1 MLRAGREGGTGHRP
15 PPATVGK
22 QNPCPVHVGTRA
34 GPRMRRACRMVHL
47 LALCRIS
54 RAVQKRLPGV
64 KVKYLFL
71 MWLGILLGSWV
82 LYMHYSS
89 YSELCRGHICQMII
103 CDRYKK
109 GIISGSACKDL
120 CEENKL
126 QFQQC
131 LSSSP
136 VNQVYGGV
144 WRGKEV
150 IIKCGIEDAFK
161 TDLNLESLPRRDL
174 ALFDKPTRGTSME
187 EFKEMLLTFLKASL
201 GDQQSLG
208 NLVTRIISMADI
220 NQDKKVS
227 LAEAKSIWALL
238 QLNEFLLIVSLH
250 EKEHTAQLLGFC
262 GDLYITEKV
271 PYHSLHS
278 VKMPPFLK
286 AVLPSMVARSLNRW
300 FAPAWPKRAE
310 ITIGLLEFVE
320 EIFHGTYGSFY
331 ICDADL
337 GNIGHNEKY
346 DFKMV
351 NLRKVVTEMTLKDFY
366 KGRHCEH
373 NADCTHG
380 KDCMATC
387 DKLAKQC
394 NTELIQPNL
403 AKICG
408 LLQEYL
414 LYGAPTDFRDELQKH
429 LQTCMKLNGLASQ
442 MEVHHSLL
450 LNNIKT
456 LLWKKISHTKY
467 S

>member
-1 MLRAGREGGTGHRP
+1 MLSDCGA
-15 PPATVGK
+15 A
-22 QNPCPVHVGTRA
+22 A
-34 GPRMRRACRMVHL
+34 AAPRMRGAGKLLHL
-47 LALCRIS
+47 LLICPFS
-54 RAVQKRLPGV
+54 RGLQKRLPGV

-71 MWLGILLGSWV
+71 MWLGILVGSWV

-120 CEENKL
+120 CEENTL
-126 QFQQC
+126 LFQQC
-131 LSSSP
+131 LSSNP
-136 VNQVYGGV
+136 VHQVYGGV
-144 WRGKEV
+144 WRDKEV
-150 IIKCGIEDAFK
+150 IIKCGIEGAFRA
-161 TDLNLESLPRRDL
+161 DLNPETLPQKDL
-174 ALFDKPTRGTSME
+174 MLFDKPTRGTSMD
-187 EFKEMLLTFLKASL
+187 EFKEMLLTFLKSSL

-208 NLVTRIISMADI
+208 NLVNRIISMADI
-220 NQDKKVS
+220 NQDNKVS

-250 EKEHTAQLLGFC
+250 EKEHTAQLLGYC
-262 GDLYITEKV
+262 GDLYITEKI
-271 PYHSLHS
+271 PYHSLYS
-278 VKMPPFLK
+278 IKVPRFLQ
-286 AVLPSMVARSLNRW
+286 AVLPSIVHKSLNQW
-300 FAPAWPKRAE
+300 FSPAWPRRAE

-331 ICDADL
+331 ICDTDP
-337 GNIGHNEKY
+337 GNIGYNEKY

-351 NLRKVVTEMTLKDFY
+351 NLRKVVTEMTLKGFY

-373 NADCTHG
+373 NTDCTHG
-380 KDCMATC
+380 KDCTATC
-387 DKLAKQC
+387 DKLVKQC

-408 LLQEYL
+408 LLREYL
-414 LYGAPTDFRDELQKH
+414 LYGAPSDFRDELQKH
-429 LQTCMKLNGLASQ
+429 LQTCMTLNGLASQ

-456 LLWKKISHTKY
+456 LLWKKISNSKY